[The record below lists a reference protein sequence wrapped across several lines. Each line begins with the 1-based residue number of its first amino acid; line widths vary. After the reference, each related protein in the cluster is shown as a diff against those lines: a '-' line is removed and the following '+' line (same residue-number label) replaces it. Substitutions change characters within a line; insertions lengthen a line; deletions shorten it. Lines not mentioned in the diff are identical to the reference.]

1 MKILSYRDK
10 KPRIDDS
17 AFIAEGAI
25 IIGDVTIAAES
36 SVWFNSVIR
45 GDVARIEIGRATNI
59 QDGTIIHVS
68 RNDGPTLIGNR
79 VTIGHRAVIH
89 ACTIYDE
96 AFIGMSA
103 TILDKAIIEPQGFI
117 AAGALLS
124 PGKIVKSRELWAG
137 VPAKFIRHLNQD
149 EIDYLAKSSDNY
161 VKLALDYASFI

>member
-10 KPRIDDS
+10 KPKIDDS

-161 VKLALDYASFI
+161 VKLALDHASFI